1 MASVNAFKVRAI
13 IEAGYDKS
21 SLNRANKDIAQSYS
35 QLQGKLTAIT
45 RASSVTQ
52 QSAAM
57 IGAGYVAAFG
67 ASIAAAAAFEEQFVN
82 VKKTL
87 NVAGDAKQAEK
98 AFDNISKRLRD
109 MVKLAPITTQ
119 AINEIAAIGGQL
131 GVAASEI
138 VTFTDTIQKLTIATN
153 LGADQ
158 AALSMARLQEIT
170 GTTGTE
176 LDNLAS
182 SLVALGNN
190 FAATESEIVTAALQ
204 IATATAQIGG
214 EMNQTAVDA
223 LAFSTTLKAIGQPSQ
238 AGATAIV
245 RLMTELSEA
254 IAMGGANLELFAK
267 VAGMSTASFK
277 DLFDID
283 STKAVALFIDGLND
297 TERLGMTNIGVL
309 QKLGLGQ
316 VRTQKAILATA
327 KASDTLFEAIDV
339 ANDAFIENN
348 ALNEEAERRY
358 ATLVSEITKG
368 RNVIK
373 GEILDFGL
381 ENIET
386 GTNIV
391 RQFNNAI
398 FALVKA
404 FTAGLNMSFRFFG
417 GITVLIAGIRA
428 YRTTLFAVREELGM
442 YNLNAAAAIAN
453 TKRFNTALQEGSLRG
468 PAARGMPRTIFE
480 DERFGSKEFQQELSE
495 GGFYGRGIKGGIS
508 FNPFRAGRTAELRK
522 AITDNPALLETIYGG
537 QVPQSMRFMLGG
549 AGVTQTKFGSSEMAS
564 IGTLQTGFL
573 RDTRAT
579 RKLRNKSIFNQLQNP
594 TTFAGALRAKASV
607 RRNQRLID
615 SLLSKRGG
623 LANITEDSMIFSGL
637 GSKKVDKALLDDVA
651 RLKRLRTINK
661 RRIVELN
668 GLIKDLRPFGR
679 GGRTSGI
686 NVLRAEL
693 AKTADI
699 GIDFQRAMST
709 EGRGGVRGFFDR
721 KRLEKSMPII
731 ARNSKVFQENLQ
743 KSVEALQAGDIKGGQ
758 LALAMQDVEAKTGRI
773 SNTLKG
779 MAKGFGR
786 IAGMALALTVAFKFV
801 EKIGEASRGVMQFTN
816 SMREMSDA
824 TRELADTT
832 DKLANARELLAAN
845 SGDAQIADLLTKEIE
860 QLEKAVETSR
870 VNTATDVGVS
880 FLENIMNAS
889 FGSARGTRSRGSM
902 MEGFI
907 KQYGSFIQDE
917 QGITDAYGR
926 AIGDLIVSLTN
937 PENIKASGGQLP
949 TGNEVLEALLFS
961 EGGFGEEIQIPSGF
975 FQGAS
980 QRVISQL
987 IEDSGAMTGE
997 EFVKFLGIDT
1007 DKLDSGR
1014 IGEITSELN
1023 QALKRFI
1030 KGGVSATD
1038 FMFSGDMALITARV
1052 SKLTEELDLTEK
1064 ELADTVAGVTAFLIA
1079 AGGIAGVTADSIEG
1093 FRQLD
1098 ENSPLAV
1105 SIKRFLKARLEDF
1118 ESAGTITNKE
1128 LQNAGDNYSKLLN
1141 LYVSANEKFI
1151 AENKKSVDALMDEFG
1166 VTEMAA
1172 LRLAIRIEDAFKKA
1186 RAAMVDFT
1194 KPLPDN
1200 QFDDMTLLEMISQ
1213 TQAKALAQAEFEQ
1226 AIQELRKSNPL
1237 LADQLAQMGVMG
1249 GGLEL
1254 VRRFASSPGLATAQ
1268 EQALAAAVGP
1278 DYLQEIFGTTDPGL
1292 SEVEQLGENI
1302 VDGIAKGFA
1311 NKEGALANALVDT
1324 MKHVVD
1330 KTVEYIRSQ
1339 SPSQLTMEKIGIP
1352 MIDGIA
1358 APFFFMKDEVADAY
1372 VGVVKNAVEKAAEE
1386 VPGMQNF
1393 IDLLIGAGGSK
1404 KDVDFALTALG
1415 AGTDPKG
1422 VVRSFQEMVANGR
1435 TAAVGK
1441 LKEAFNLTTA
1451 ITNAERQQ
1459 VINAQNLAQAKF
1471 DYVNLLNSE
1480 ASIQRQLD
1488 ETSRKRIQM
1497 EKDGIAGNITL
1508 SERANLLRQEISIE
1522 DRKRR
1527 LRGDFTASEQLSIN
1541 EQVKKVGEL
1550 QRMFDLGVV
1559 SALELEAEQDRLRD
1573 MRGGF
1578 KTEAEKELFFVESAL
1593 AEEQFRE
1600 AERVA
1605 LLEDEQLQQLR
1616 DAEASL
1622 LFQLETFGNQKEIAF
1637 GKVEQ
1642 AAEQVAGGIIDLE
1655 QAQQNYKEKAP
1666 EFLNE
1671 LEVLDDHF
1679 SGVNDSVRALLD
1691 ATNKFGEVDSDKIV
1705 TTLTPVVNILSQI
1718 NAARQLAEDF
1728 AFGTRDDVGPQN
1740 PDLPIS
1746 TGGVGGLG
1754 MKLGYK
1760 LTEDFVRDMMLM
1772 FQSNKFGP
1780 VPQGMMGMRT
1790 KGYQYGGRG
1799 DTMRRALV
1807 GEYGP
1812 EEVRFVPGSGFLVKP
1827 LTQGGRG
1834 TNTIVENLNVNVTG
1848 VPADPTSA
1856 RKAAVQ
1862 IRTALNRLDRE
1873 GIAGGGLTRR

>member
-13 IEAGYDKS
+13 IEAGYDKQ

-35 QLQGKLTAIT
+35 QLQGKLKAVSTAS
-45 RASSVTQ
+45 RVTQ

-87 NVAGDAKQAEK
+87 NVAGDAKQAEQ
-98 AFDNISKRLRD
+98 AFDNISKRLRE
-109 MVKLAPITTQ
+109 MVKLAPITTE

-170 GTTGTE
+170 GTAGTE

-267 VAGMSTASFK
+267 VAGMSTQSFK

-327 KASDTLFEAIDV
+327 KASDTLFEAITV

-368 RNVIK
+368 KNVIK

-381 ENIET
+381 ENIDT

-398 FALVKA
+398 FALTKG
-404 FTAGLNMSFRFFG
+404 FTAALNMSFRFFG

-428 YRTTLFAVREELGM
+428 YRGSLLAVREEMGM
-442 YNLNAAAAIAN
+442 YAFNAQVAAANTDLFNAA
-453 TKRFNTALQEGSLRG
+453 LQKGTVTG
-468 PAARGMPRTIFE
+468 PASLGGMRMIGKE
-480 DERFGSKEFQQELSE
+480 DTLATEEFQRELSE
-495 GGFYGRGIKGGIS
+495 RGFYGRGLKGGLSI
-508 FNPFRAGRTAELRK
+508 NPLQAGKNASLRSS
-522 AITDNPALLETIYGG
+522 IVNNPALLEQIYGG
-537 QVPQSMRFMLGG
+537 RVPESLQFMLGG
-549 AGVTQTKFGSSEMAS
+549 AGVTMTKFGSSPMADV
-564 IGTLQTGFL
+564 GGLQSELL
-573 RDTRAT
+573 RNTRQTRAL
-579 RKLRNKSIFNQLQNP
+579 RKRSVFNQLQDP
-594 TTFAGALRAKASV
+594 TTFFGAGRARLNVARDQ
-607 RRNQRLID
+607 RRVQ
-615 SLLSKRGG
+615 SLLNKAQASQSSFFGGIKRGG
-623 LANITEDSMIFSGL
+623 LE
-637 GSKKVDKALLDDVA
+637 KAVQDDVV
-651 RLKRLRTINK
+651 RLKKLRDLNK
-661 RRIVELN
+661 QRITQLN
-668 GLIKDLRPFGR
+668 AIMKDLRPFGR
-679 GGRTSGI
+679 GGRTQGLQ
-686 NVLRAEL
+686 VLRESL
-693 AKTADI
+693 MQTQDI
-699 GIDFQRAMST
+699 APEFRDALGEKQGFRA
-709 EGRGGVRGFFDR
+709 R
-721 KRLEKSMPII
+721 KRLEKAMPII
-731 ARNSKVFQENLQ
+731 ARDSAEFQENLQ
-743 KSVEALQAGDIKGGQ
+743 KSVEALKQGDIQGGQ
-758 LALAMQDVEAKTGRI
+758 LALAMQDVEARTGRLA
-773 SNTLKG
+773 NTLKG
-779 MAKGFGR
+779 MGLGLLKMSAIGL
-786 IAGMALALTVAFKFV
+786 ALAAAFKFV
-801 EKIGEASRGVMQFTN
+801 EKIGEQSRGMLQFTQA
-816 SMREMSDA
+816 MREMDQA
-824 TRELADTT
+824 TQELTQNT
-832 DKLANARELLAAN
+832 EKLATARQLLIDN
-845 SGDAQIADLLTKEIE
+845 QGDAQIVEIIEAEIE
-860 QLEKAVETSR
+860 ALEKSISNQSLSVKRDIGEAFM
-870 VNTATDVGVS
+870 DD
-880 FLENIMNAS
+880 IMNSS
-889 FGSARGTRSRGSM
+889 FGKTKG
-902 MEGFI
+902 
-907 KQYGSFIQDE
+907 
-917 QGITDAYGR
+917 GI
-926 AIGDLIVSLTN
+926 
-937 PENIKASGGQLP
+937 ASGTAIERLTAFGGGFAGDVEGLRERFSESIGNALLSMTESQALP
-949 TGNEVLEALLFS
+949 TGSDIIENLLFE
-961 EGGFGEEIQIPSGF
+961 EGGFGQENILPSGF
-975 FQGAS
+975 FRGTSAK
-980 QRVISQL
+980 IIEQL
-987 IEDSGAMTGE
+987 INESEAMSGD
-997 EFVKFLGIDT
+997 EFIKFLGIDGE
-1007 DKLDSGR
+1007 KLEVNNLEEIVME
-1014 IGEITSELN
+1014 IGGSIGD
-1023 QALKRFI
+1023 FI
-1030 KGGVSATD
+1030 GGVATAED
-1038 FMFSGDMALITARV
+1038 VLNDGFLEPVVDRV
-1052 SKLTEELDLTEK
+1052 KELTKGMNLTNEELAQMVVDTSGFILAIQGLTGSTVDEIDA
-1064 ELADTVAGVTAFLIA
+1064 LAEIDETSPA
-1079 AGGIAGVTADSIEG
+1079 AQA
-1093 FRQLD
+1093 
-1098 ENSPLAV
+1098 
-1105 SIKRFLKARLEDF
+1105 IKRFLKERLKDF
-1118 ESAGTITNKE
+1118 KSAGVITQQEIN
-1128 LQNAGDNYSKLLN
+1128 NAGNDYNKIFSLF
-1141 LYVSANEKFI
+1141 ADAQQKFI
-1151 AENKKSVDALMDEFG
+1151 DENKASVDSLMDEFG

-1194 KPLPDN
+1194 KPLPEN
-1200 QFDDMTLLEMISQ
+1200 QFDDMTLLEMISN

-1254 VRRFASSPGLATAQ
+1254 VRRFAVSPGLATAQ

-1278 DYLQEIFGTTDPGL
+1278 DYLQDIFGTTDPGL
-1292 SEVEQLGENI
+1292 NEVEQLGENI
-1302 VDGIAKGFA
+1302 VDGIAQGFA

-1339 SPSQLTMEKIGIP
+1339 SPSQLTMQKIGIP

-1372 VGVVKNAVEKAAEE
+1372 VEVVKNAVEKAAEE
-1386 VPGMQNF
+1386 VPGMQEM

-1404 KDVDFALTALG
+1404 KDIEFTLTALG

-1422 VVRSFQEMVANGR
+1422 VVRNFQEMVASGR

-1441 LKEAFNLTTA
+1441 LKEAFQLTTA

-1459 VINAQNLAQAKF
+1459 VINNQNLAQAKF
-1471 DYVNLLNSE
+1471 DYVKLLNSE

-1541 EQVKKVGEL
+1541 EQVKKVGEF

-1637 GKVEQ
+1637 GKIEQ
-1642 AAEQVAGGIIDLE
+1642 ASEQVAGGIIDLE

-1671 LEVLDDHF
+1671 LQVLDDHF
-1679 SGVNDSVRALLD
+1679 GGVNDSVRALLD
-1691 ATNKFGEVDSDKIV
+1691 ATNKFGEVDADKIV

-1718 NAARQLAEDF
+1718 NTARQIAEDF
-1728 AFGTRDDVGPQN
+1728 LFGTRDEVGPQD

-1746 TGGVGGLG
+1746 KGGVGGLD
-1754 MKLGYK
+1754 MKLGGKY
-1760 LTEDFVRDMMLM
+1760 DFITDDDGTVIDIIFSEQFQKDLDEM
-1772 FQSNKFGP
+1772 FKVNLFGP
-1780 VPQGMMGMRT
+1780 VPRAMMGMRT
-1790 KGYQYGGRG
+1790 KGYKHGGRG

-1873 GIAGGGLTRR
+1873 GTAGGGLTRR